1 MVRTTSVYGGIKTDD
16 LDIETYL
23 GAGAMAAHGFWME
36 RYAERKQWLRHWQRV
51 QVSHCLTD
59 FPPGDRTRLA
69 SIHAGDFST
78 D

>member
-1 MVRTTSVYGGIKTDD
+1 MLRKRNGYGGIKTDD
-16 LDIETYL
+16 IDIDTYL
-23 GAGAMAAHGFWME
+23 AAGVMAAHGFWME
-36 RYAERKQWLRHWQRV
+36 RYAEHRQWLRV

-69 SIHAGDFST
+69 AVHAGDFST